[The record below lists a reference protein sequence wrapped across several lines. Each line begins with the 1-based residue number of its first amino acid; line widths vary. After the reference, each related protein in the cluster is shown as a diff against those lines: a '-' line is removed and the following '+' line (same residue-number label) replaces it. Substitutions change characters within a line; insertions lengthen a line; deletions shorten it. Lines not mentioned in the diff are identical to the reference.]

1 MNSLFIVNPRSGR
14 GRDLK
19 LLLARIE
26 AAMSSSR
33 FVGRIHISR
42 SIDELDE
49 LLDPERLEPRSLVWA
64 IGGDG
69 TVSAIGRRLIG
80 TSAVLALLPTG
91 SGNGLARHLGVPM
104 QPDNAL
110 SLWHEGEVTSIDSG
124 LANGIPFLGTFGL
137 GFDAVIAHRFAEAG
151 SRGLETYVREGI
163 RAFFAYQPE
172 RYELEIDGVPFVETA
187 FVLTIANSS
196 QYGNDAQIAPLASL
210 RDGLLD
216 VCSLRQ
222 VPALSIPDV
231 VQKLFLGRLDQ
242 CSHLMA
248 RRGRVIRITRE
259 RAGAAHIDGEP
270 LELSREVN
278 VEIRPQSLQVL
289 VPPRRQALI

>member
-1 MNSLFIVNPRSGR
+1 MNSLFIINPRSGR
-14 GRDLK
+14 SQNLK
-19 LLLARIE
+19 LLLAQIE

-33 FVGRIHISR
+33 FDGRIHVTD
-42 SIDELDE
+42 SIDELDG
-49 LLDPERLEPRSLVWA
+49 LLEPGRLEPGLLVWA

-80 TSAVLALLPTG
+80 TSAVLALVPAG

-104 QPDNAL
+104 QPANAL

-124 LANGIPFLGTFGL
+124 IVNGIPFLGTFGL

-151 SRGLETYVREGI
+151 SRGLETYVREGV
-163 RAFFAYQPE
+163 RAFFSYQPE
-172 RYELEIDGVPFVETA
+172 TYELEIDGVPVVETA
-187 FVLTIANSS
+187 FVLTVANSS
-196 QYGNDAQIAPLASL
+196 QYGNDARIAPLASL

-242 CSHLMA
+242 CSHLVA

-259 RAGAAHIDGEP
+259 RGGAAHIDGEP
-270 LELSREVN
+270 LELSRELRVEVRPRSLN
-278 VEIRPQSLQVL
+278 VLI
-289 VPPRRQALI
+289 PPRREALI